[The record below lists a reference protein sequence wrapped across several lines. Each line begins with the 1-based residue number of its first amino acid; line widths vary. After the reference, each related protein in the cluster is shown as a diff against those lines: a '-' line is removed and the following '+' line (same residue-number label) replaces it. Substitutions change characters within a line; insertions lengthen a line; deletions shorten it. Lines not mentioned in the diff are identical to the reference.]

1 MGNTVNIIHFVENL
15 ERGGLERTVIDLV
28 GAQREAGHHCRVI
41 CLYRRGALAPELI
54 AQGVVVDECGKRN
67 GFDIAALLRARRF
80 LRQSPHAV
88 LHTHNAIAHY
98 HAVLASM
105 RLPLSCIVNTRHGM
119 GAGHRSS
126 GAGDRK
132 SRLEWLYR
140 RSMRNTDYV
149 VAVCEAARDHFSKD
163 GVRPRSGLL
172 CIPNGIRVEKFS
184 TSSAQARNDLATRLG
199 LAIDSRII
207 GTVGRLQPVK
217 HQDSLLEAFART
229 RQAIP
234 SAALVVIGDGPL
246 RDPLERRATEL
257 GIADSV
263 RFLGDRSDV
272 HELLAGLEIFA
283 LSSVSEGYSVALLEA
298 CAAGLPIVATDVGGN
313 NEIVRDGING
323 RLVPARDPEALS
335 AALTGLLQAP
345 GRAAEMAGASRQ
357 WALAEASFRTVAA
370 RYLALYCGTYQAE
383 AVSAGRLPSQVSL
396 TTDIAFPTPTEMV
409 ASSKPISLKPEK

>member
-1 MGNTVNIIHFVENL
+1 MNIVHFVENL

-28 GAQREAGHHCRVI
+28 GAQREAGHQCRVI
-41 CLYRRGALAPELI
+41 CLYGLGALASELN
-54 AQGVVVDECGKRN
+54 AQGVMVDECSKRN
-67 GFDIAALLRARRF
+67 GFDIVALRRARRF
-80 LRQSPHAV
+80 LSQSPGAV
-88 LHTHNAIAHY
+88 LHTHNAVAHY

-105 RLPLSCIVNTRHGM
+105 RLPLGRVVNTRHGM
-119 GAGHRSS
+119 GAGDS
-126 GAGDRK
+126 K

-140 RSMRNTDYV
+140 RSVRHTDYV
-149 VAVCEAARDHFSKD
+149 VAVCEAAREHFSMD
-163 GVRPRSGLL
+163 GVCPRSGLL